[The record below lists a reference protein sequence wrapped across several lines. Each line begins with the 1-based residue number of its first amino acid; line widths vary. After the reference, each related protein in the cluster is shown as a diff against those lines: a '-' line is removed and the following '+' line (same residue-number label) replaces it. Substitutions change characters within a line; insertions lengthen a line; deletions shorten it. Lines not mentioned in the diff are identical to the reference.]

1 MVSQI
6 RLIPVGYD
14 TLLPTR
20 VRLSQGILQFLAF
33 SVKHDFYVAV
43 HGNTNDAAIDLVNL
57 LKKYM
62 SVFLFK
68 KK

>member
-20 VRLSQGILQFLAF
+20 VRLSQGILQFLTF

-57 LKKYM
+57 LKKIYVSF
-62 SVFLFK
+62 SVLK
-68 KK
+68 K